1 MTDSRIVLGRRTLAR
16 LSLAFVVCLGTIGAA
31 GAMPLIQAVDNG
43 ADPARI
49 IEVRGGCGFG
59 EHRGGFG
66 GCRINHGP
74 RGRIRAAT
82 TGLPRGCPP
91 GERRGFYGRCR
102 F

>member
-1 MTDSRIVLGRRTLAR
+1 MTTQYRSYGRFGLA
-16 LSLAFVVCLGTIGAA
+16 AVFALGTIGAA
-31 GAMPLIQAVDNG
+31 SAMPLIQQAV
-43 ADPARI
+43 ADGSDGARI

-59 EHRGGFG
+59 EHRGPYA

-91 GERRGFYGRCR
+91 GRHRGPYGGCR

>member
-1 MTDSRIVLGRRTLAR
+1 MR
-16 LSLAFVVCLGTIGAA
+16 LHITSIAGALIIAAASATGAA
-31 GAMPLIQAVDNG
+31 AMTATPLLDTGDGAQVIQ
-43 ADPARI
+43 
-49 IEVRGGCGFG
+49 VRGGCGFG
-59 EHRGGFG
+59 EHRGPFL